1 MIKAVI
7 DTNILVSA
15 LLSPGGK
22 PSQVMQM
29 VFDGRIFPVVSKAVL
44 EEYQGVLSRKKFG
57 FSAADLNAFL
67 FFMGKDVFEC
77 VDSSGFHDNVPEDDI
92 IFIAAAVSGGAD
104 FIITGNIKH
113 FPGKKYGNARVVTP
127 AEFLEIS

>member
-113 FPGKKYGNARVVTP
+113 FPGEKYGNTKVVTP

>member
-1 MIKAVI
+1 MNKAVI

-67 FFMGKDVFEC
+67 FLWEKMFLNVLIRPGFMTMCRKMILFLYKRL
-77 VDSSGFHDNVPEDDI
+77 FR
-92 IFIAAAVSGGAD
+92 AAR
-104 FIITGNIKH
+104 I
-113 FPGKKYGNARVVTP
+113 
-127 AEFLEIS
+127 L